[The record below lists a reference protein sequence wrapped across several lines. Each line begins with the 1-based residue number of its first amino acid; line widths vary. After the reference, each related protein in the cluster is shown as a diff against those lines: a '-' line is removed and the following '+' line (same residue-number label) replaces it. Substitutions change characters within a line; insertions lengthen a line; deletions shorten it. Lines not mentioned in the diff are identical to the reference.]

1 MSESSDS
8 EPSLRALVS
17 SVLASLRAED
27 VPSAAAQV
35 CHACVSLLPVDGAS
49 LSVMLGTGHRES
61 LYATDAV
68 MQHVEAVQYS
78 LGEGPCYEAFHSGY
92 PVLVPDLERDGG
104 GSWPLFAAE
113 MPAGTIGAI
122 FALPLRRGAARF
134 GAIDMYRREPGWLSN
149 AELEVALRI
158 SDIATSA
165 LLAASA
171 GGPGRDTTE
180 SWIVDF
186 TRARAVVHQATG
198 IVVAHYAIPAVQALA
213 RLRGYSFASGRLLD
227 DVAADLV
234 ARRLHPAVVTE

>member
-8 EPSLRALVS
+8 EPSLRDLLS
-17 SVLASLRAED
+17 SVMAALRQDD
-27 VPSAAAQV
+27 VPGLAAHV

-68 MQHVEAVQYS
+68 MRKVEAVQYT
-78 LGEGPCYEAFHSGY
+78 LGEGPCYEAFQTGN

-104 GSWPLFAAE
+104 HSWPAFAAE

-134 GAIDMYRREPGWLSN
+134 GAIDLYRREPGWLTT
-149 AELEVALRI
+149 ADLEVALRI
-158 SDIATSA
+158 ADVATSA

-171 GGPGRDTTE
+171 KGPAVDI
-180 SWIVDF
+180 SDAWVVDF

-234 ARRLHPAVVTE
+234 SRRLHPAVVTE